1 MNNLI
6 RLFLLAAMFTGFT
19 AQSQQTREGRK
30 QDNQLKKELNEKSL
44 KMARKE
50 AKQLSK
56 EGWDVLPG
64 ALPLDKQLERAYMK
78 QIEEDD
84 NGYPR
89 FIVSS
94 GMSVA
99 ETQIGAKTEAENFAK
114 VSIAGMIETLV
125 KSEVDQQVANKQL
138 SREEAVTVQKTIA
151 ASKTAVANRLG
162 RVIVL
167 TELIRDIGKDN
178 VEYQVRV
185 AFNQEEALRI
195 MRDQVREDLS
205 VEAEDLSKKLGDF
218 DW

>member
-6 RLFLLAAMFTGFT
+6 RLFLMAAMLTGFS
-19 AQSQQTREGRK
+19 AHGQQTREGRK
-30 QDNQLKKELNEKSL
+30 QDNQLKKELNDKTL

-64 ALPLDKQLERAYMK
+64 ALPLDKQLERAFMK

-94 GMSVA
+94 GMSVS
-99 ETQIGAKTEAENFAK
+99 ETQVGAKIEAENFAK
-114 VSIAGMIETLV
+114 VSIAGMIETRV
-125 KSEVDQQVANKQL
+125 MSEVDQEVANKQL
-138 SREEAVTVQKTIA
+138 SREEAATVQKTVA
-151 ASKTAVANRLG
+151 ASKSAVANRLG

-167 TELIRDIGKDN
+167 TELIRDVGKNN

-185 AFNQEEALRI
+185 AFNQEEAMRI

-205 VEAEDLSKKLGDF
+205 TEAEDLSKKLGDF

>member
-1 MNNLI
+1 
-6 RLFLLAAMFTGFT
+6 
-19 AQSQQTREGRK
+19 
-30 QDNQLKKELNEKSL
+30 
-44 KMARKE
+44 
-50 AKQLSK
+50 
-56 EGWDVLPG
+56 
-64 ALPLDKQLERAYMK
+64 
-78 QIEEDD
+78 
-84 NGYPR
+84 
-89 FIVSS
+89 
-94 GMSVA
+94 
-99 ETQIGAKTEAENFAK
+99 
-114 VSIAGMIETLV
+114 MIETLG

-138 SREEAVTVQKTIA
+138 SREEAVTVQKTVA
-151 ASKTAVANRLG
+151 ASKAAVANRLG